1 MLFNSLEFPLFL
13 GLVLILFSVAK
24 TAKQRQGILLATSL
38 FFYGYWKWTYLLL
51 LIFSSSI
58 DYWAAIQVENS
69 TQRKTRKLF
78 LLASISANL
87 TILFYFKYSGF
98 LAASFFPDNEN
109 WTRYLNVLLP
119 VGISFYTFQAM
130 GYVIDVYRGRLSAE
144 RNYFS
149 FLTFI
154 TFFPQ
159 LVAGPIER
167 APHLLRQLN
176 SLSKIPAF
184 QKLIPAFWLIGFGFA
199 KKILVAD
206 RIGVYVDA
214 VFNHPQTSTSPQ
226 FLMALVFFGFQ
237 IYTDFSGYSDIARGV
252 AKLFGVELM
261 HNFNQP
267 YLAKT
272 LTDFWRRWHIS
283 LSGWFRDYIYFPLG
297 GGLKGNLFTTFNLL
311 IVFALSGIWHGAN
324 WTFLLWGLWHGIGMV
339 VERFLLPKNFN
350 FRPLIL
356 VWIFIGWFF
365 FRVNSLSDLYQFQ
378 HLLSEKSSWN
388 LSDFNLFHSLSE
400 FALAI
405 LGIGVLLTIEWNW
418 KLIQSWI
425 CTFKPGLQIQL
436 IGLVFILILWFGHFK
451 GQDFIYFQF

>member
-1 MLFNSLEFPLFL
+1 
-13 GLVLILFSVAK
+13 
-24 TAKQRQGILLATSL
+24 
-38 FFYGYWKWTYLLL
+38 
-51 LIFSSSI
+51 
-58 DYWAAIQVENS
+58 
-69 TQRKTRKLF
+69 
-78 LLASISANL
+78 
-87 TILFYFKYSGF
+87 
-98 LAASFFPDNEN
+98 
-109 WTRYLNVLLP
+109 
-119 VGISFYTFQAM
+119 
-130 GYVIDVYRGRLSAE
+130 
-144 RNYFS
+144 
-149 FLTFI
+149 
-154 TFFPQ
+154 
-159 LVAGPIER
+159 
-167 APHLLRQLN
+167 
-176 SLSKIPAF
+176 
-184 QKLIPAFWLIGFGFA
+184 
-199 KKILVAD
+199 
-206 RIGVYVDA
+206 VYVDA

-297 GGLKGNLFTTFNLL
+297 GGLNGNLFTTFNLL

-339 VERFLLPKNFN
+339 VERFLLPRNFN
-350 FRPLIL
+350 FRPLTL

-388 LSDFNLFHSLSE
+388 LTDFNLFHSLSE

>member
-1 MLFNSLEFPLFL
+1 
-13 GLVLILFSVAK
+13 
-24 TAKQRQGILLATSL
+24 
-38 FFYGYWKWTYLLL
+38 
-51 LIFSSSI
+51 
-58 DYWAAIQVENS
+58 
-69 TQRKTRKLF
+69 
-78 LLASISANL
+78 
-87 TILFYFKYSGF
+87 
-98 LAASFFPDNEN
+98 
-109 WTRYLNVLLP
+109 
-119 VGISFYTFQAM
+119 
-130 GYVIDVYRGRLSAE
+130 
-144 RNYFS
+144 
-149 FLTFI
+149 
-154 TFFPQ
+154 
-159 LVAGPIER
+159 
-167 APHLLRQLN
+167 
-176 SLSKIPAF
+176 
-184 QKLIPAFWLIGFGFA
+184 
-199 KKILVAD
+199 
-206 RIGVYVDA
+206 
-214 VFNHPQTSTSPQ
+214 
-226 FLMALVFFGFQ
+226 
-237 IYTDFSGYSDIARGV
+237 
-252 AKLFGVELM
+252 M

-297 GGLKGNLFTTFNLL
+297 GGLNGNLFTTFNLL

-339 VERFLLPKNFN
+339 VERFLLPRNFN
-350 FRPLIL
+350 FRPLTL

-388 LSDFNLFHSLSE
+388 LTDFNLFHSLSE